1 MGSLSCWSLVT
12 PTKYFTLQGKGPMT
26 TFWLLGENRK
36 VDNGA
41 SVKNVAVATTLNDVT
56 VVEQQVGLSTK

>member
-1 MGSLSCWSLVT
+1 
-12 PTKYFTLQGKGPMT
+12 MT

-56 VVEQQVGLSTK
+56 VVEQQVGLSNK